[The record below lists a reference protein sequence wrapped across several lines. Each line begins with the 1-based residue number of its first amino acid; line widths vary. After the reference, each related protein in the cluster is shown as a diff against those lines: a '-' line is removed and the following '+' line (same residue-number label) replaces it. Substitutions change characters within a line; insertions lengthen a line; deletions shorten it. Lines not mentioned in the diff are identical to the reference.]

1 MYQLRSL
8 LVRAASVL
16 SRLESRSSQV
26 LYYDTGKKNE
36 RQKRTE
42 TCASCITYEGMNAKV
57 NETFYVLLFTAKN
70 AQWKTK
76 YDRNRLNAKID

>member
-1 MYQLRSL
+1 
-8 LVRAASVL
+8 
-16 SRLESRSSQV
+16 
-26 LYYDTGKKNE
+26 
-36 RQKRTE
+36 
-42 TCASCITYEGMNAKV
+42 MNAKV